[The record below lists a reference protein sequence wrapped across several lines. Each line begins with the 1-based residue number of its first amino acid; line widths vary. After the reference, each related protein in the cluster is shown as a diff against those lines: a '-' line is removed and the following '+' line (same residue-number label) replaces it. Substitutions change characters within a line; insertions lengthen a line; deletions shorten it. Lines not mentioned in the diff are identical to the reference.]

1 MKFITKSFKTV
12 NTSVDYVM
20 NNKAG
25 GAVILRIFVSLTY
38 HQERLLL
45 NYEIYILK
53 SVDYKLSNITHNFK
67 LWL

>member
-1 MKFITKSFKTV
+1 
-12 NTSVDYVM
+12 M